1 METLGT
7 WGLLSHKPTDPA
19 DNFAC
24 PIAVPDDESEIVA
37 DLVEVR
43 RLCGPPTQTRA
54 RIRNNTRK
62 PLVDLMRDQGCHLAD
77 EHDPID
83 AREICLGL
91 LQSFLRVLALRH
103 VVVCLEDRR

>member
-1 METLGT
+1 METLRM
-7 WGLLSHKPTDPA
+7 WGLLSHKPTNPA
-19 DNFAC
+19 DNLAC

-43 RLCGPPTQTRA
+43 RLCGQPPHARA
-54 RIRNNTRK
+54 GIRNNTGKR
-62 PLVDLMRDQGCHLAD
+62 LVDLMRDQGCHLAD

-91 LQSFLRVLALRH
+91 LQRFLRTLA
-103 VVVCLEDRR
+103 VC